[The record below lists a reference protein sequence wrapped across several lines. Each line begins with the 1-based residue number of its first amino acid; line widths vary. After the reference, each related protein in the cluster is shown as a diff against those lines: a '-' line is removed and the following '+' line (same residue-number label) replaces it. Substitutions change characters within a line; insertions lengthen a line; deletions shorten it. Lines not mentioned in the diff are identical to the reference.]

1 MERPW
6 ISQYDSGVS
15 PTFNYPAWTV
25 PDFLQHSSAEFTH
38 SPALLFYGA
47 RISYAELDALTTCFA
62 VALQRFGVEK
72 GARVA
77 LMLPNIPQAVIAY
90 YGVLKAGAVAVPTNP
105 LYVEREIQT
114 QVTDAGAETMVVLDL
129 LYPRVRAVQQ
139 TASLPKRI
147 IVTGIRDF
155 LPLFKKL
162 LYPIKAK
169 LAGRWA
175 PIHAAPN
182 AWPPVYDFR
191 ELLRTASVRD
201 ERHFDALP
209 SVQPDDLAQLQYTGG
224 TTGTPKGVMLTHRN
238 VVVNTLQGRYWY
250 PDLREGREIFLGAI
264 PFFHCYGQSTC
275 QNLAIATGC
284 PIVLLPRFHADEAV
298 KAIHQHRVTMFS
310 GVPMMYTMI
319 SEHPEAGRYDLRSLR
334 VCLSGASPLP
344 AEVQERF
351 ERLTG
356 ARIAEGYGLS
366 EAGPATH
373 CNPLRGEHPR
383 GSMGLPFP
391 DTDARIVDMETGL
404 HDVPVGEVGELI
416 VKGPQVMRGYWNREE
431 ETHLVLHDG
440 WLYTGDLVRRDD
452 RGFFFFVDRKKDII
466 KSRGE
471 TVYPREVEEILYQHP
486 DVKEAVVVGLPD
498 HRYGE
503 TLRAY
508 VVAREGRNV
517 TEKELI
523 EHCSKDLARYKVPAA
538 ITFRTELP
546 RTLIGK
552 VLRRALREEAVAAGH
567 GAQMQREAAV

>member
-15 PTFNYPAWTV
+15 PTFTYPAWTV
-25 PDFLQHSSAEFTH
+25 PDFLRQSSARFSN

-47 RISYAELDALTTCFA
+47 RISYAELDDLTTQFA
-62 VALQRFGVEK
+62 VALLRLGVAK
-72 GARVA
+72 GDRVA

-114 QVTDAGAETMVVLDL
+114 QMTDAGAETMVVLDL

-139 TASLPKRI
+139 AAALPKRI
-147 IVTGIRDF
+147 IVTSVRDF

-162 LYPIKAK
+162 LYPIKARW
-169 LAGRWA
+169 AGRWA
-175 PIHAAPN
+175 PINATPN
-182 AWPPVYDFR
+182 ARPPVYDFR
-191 ELLRTASVRD
+191 ELLRAAPMRD
-201 ERHFDALP
+201 GRRFGDLP
-209 SVQPDDLAQLQYTGG
+209 SMQPDDLAQLQYTGG
-224 TTGTPKGVMLTHRN
+224 TTGIPKGVMLTHRN
-238 VVVNTLQGRYWY
+238 VVANTLQGRHWY
-250 PDLREGREIFLGAI
+250 PDFQEGREIFLGAI

-275 QNLAIATGC
+275 QNLAMATGC
-284 PIVLLPRFHADEAV
+284 PIVLLPRFHADEVV
-298 KAIHQHRVTMFS
+298 KAIHTHRVTMLS
-310 GVPMMYTMI
+310 GVPMMYTMVG
-319 SEHPEAGRYDLRSLR
+319 EFPDAGRYDLRSLR

-344 AEVQERF
+344 PDVQERF

-373 CNPLRGEHPR
+373 CNPLQGEHPR
-383 GSMGLPFP
+383 SSMGLPFP

-404 HDVPVGEVGELI
+404 HDVRVGEVGELI
-416 VKGPQVMRGYWNREE
+416 VRGPQVMRGYWNREE
-431 ETHLVLHDG
+431 ETRLVLRDG
-440 WLYTGDLVRRDD
+440 WLYTGDLARRDE

-471 TVYPREVEEILYQHP
+471 TVYPREVEEILRQHP
-486 DVKEAVVVGLPD
+486 GVKEAVVVGLPD

-503 TLRAY
+503 TLHAY
-508 VVAREGRNV
+508 VVPRDGLAI

-523 EHCSKDLARYKVPAA
+523 EHCGKDLARYKVPAT
-538 ITFRTELP
+538 IQFRAELP

-567 GAQMQREAAV
+567 GAQIQRAV

>member
-6 ISQYDSGVS
+6 ISQYDSGVP
-15 PTFNYPAWTV
+15 PTVNYPAWTV
-25 PDFLQHSSAEFTH
+25 PDFLRHSSARAAD

-47 RISYAELDALTTCFA
+47 RISYGELDDLTTRFA
-62 VALQRFGVEK
+62 VALRRLGVAK
-72 GARVA
+72 GDRVA

-90 YGVLKAGAVAVPTNP
+90 YGILKAGAVAVPTNP

-114 QVTDAGAETMVVLDL
+114 QVTDAGAEAMVVLDL
-129 LYPRVRAVQQ
+129 FYARVRAVRQ

-147 IVTGIRDF
+147 IVTSVRDY

-162 LYPIKAK
+162 LHPIKAR
-169 LAGRWA
+169 LAKRWVHID
-175 PIHAAPN
+175 PT
-182 AWPPVYDFR
+182 PPVYDFR
-191 ELLRTASVRD
+191 ELLRGASPAD
-201 ERHFDALP
+201 ESRSADLP

-224 TTGTPKGVMLTHRN
+224 TTGIPKGVMLTHRN

-250 PDLREGREIFLGAI
+250 PDLQEGREIFLGAI

-284 PIVLLPRFHADEAV
+284 SIVLLPRFHADEVV
-298 KAIHQHRVTMFS
+298 KAIHRHRVTMLS

-319 SEHPEAGRYDLRSLR
+319 AEHPDAGRYDLRSLR

-344 AEVQERF
+344 ADVQERF

-373 CNPLRGEHPR
+373 CNPLHGTHPR

-391 DTDARIVDMETGL
+391 DTDARIVDTETGL

-416 VKGPQVMRGYWNREE
+416 VRGPQVMRGYWNREE
-431 ETHLVLHDG
+431 DTRLVLRDG

-452 RGFFFFVDRKKDII
+452 RGFFFFVDRKKDVI

-471 TVYPREVEEILYQHP
+471 TVYPREVEEILYRHP
-486 DVKEAVVVGLPD
+486 NVKEAVVVGLPD

-503 TLRAY
+503 ALHAY
-508 VVAREGRNV
+508 VVTKEGREV

-538 ITFRTELP
+538 ITFRRELP

-567 GAQMQREAAV
+567 GAQIQRAV